1 VLFRNLLLINSLL
14 EMTLGEI
21 TNIESKDIQNE
32 DKDDEIVDL
41 KEISK
46 TGKDFE
52 LFVQQTTTKLDDSE
66 VVSTVAIAK

>member
-1 VLFRNLLLINSLL
+1 
-14 EMTLGEI
+14 MTLGVI
-21 TNIESKDIQNE
+21 TNIESKEIQNE

-46 TGKDFE
+46 KSKDFE

-66 VVSTVAIAK
+66 VVSTIAIAK

>member
-1 VLFRNLLLINSLL
+1 
-14 EMTLGEI
+14 MTLGDI